1 MAASSGS
8 SSSHF
13 DLLHGVDVEEV
24 DLGSDAMP
32 LHTEYKAEKE
42 YYYLHNVLHVTC
54 QPRVHHPPSSTPVD
68 VASMDS
74 VMDPELAVEMVKL
87 LGQEL
92 KVVRS
97 QLREVEQVK
106 LVYFFRFIT
115 HLLDLPA
122 IGYSF

>member
-1 MAASSGS
+1 
-8 SSSHF
+8 
-13 DLLHGVDVEEV
+13 
-24 DLGSDAMP
+24 
-32 LHTEYKAEKE
+32 
-42 YYYLHNVLHVTC
+42 
-54 QPRVHHPPSSTPVD
+54 
-68 VASMDS
+68 MDS